1 MLHSTRF
8 GLAALLLLAAACQP
22 RPRTETGMAGAGS
35 EAAAASLSDE
45 DKASVRAVDAQW
57 ARAATA
63 GDGQAIAALYA
74 SDAILLPPGE
84 PMVKGE
90 AAKKYWVDFT
100 NGFSGPVELNTM
112 AVEGGGD
119 VASAIGTYTMSLTP
133 RKTGAKPLP
142 PQEGKYLEVLKRQGD
157 GSWKI
162 IYDMWS
168 PDAPPAPAK
177 K

>member
-1 MLHSTRF
+1 MSHSTRF

-90 AAKKYWVDFT
+90 AAKKYWVNFV
-100 NGFSGPVELNTM
+100 NGFSGPIELNTM
-112 AVEGGGD
+112 AVEGGGN

-133 RKTGAKPLP
+133 RKAGAKPLP
-142 PQEGKYLEVLKRQGD
+142 TQEGKYLEVLRRQND

-168 PDAPPAPAK
+168 PNAPPAPAK

>member
-1 MLHSTRF
+1 MHSTRL
-8 GLAALLLLAAACQP
+8 GLVALLTLGAACQP
-22 RPRTETGMAGAGS
+22 RPRTESAMAEGGTDATGAN
-35 EAAAASLSDE
+35 LSDQ
-45 DKASVRAVDAQW
+45 DKASVRAVDTQW
-57 ARAATA
+57 AQAAKA

-90 AAKKYWVDFT
+90 AAKKYWVDFA
-100 NGFSGPVELNTM
+100 NGFSGSTELNTM

-119 VASAIGTYTMSLTP
+119 VASAIGTYTMNLTP
-133 RKTGAKPLP
+133 RKAGAKPLP
-142 PQEGKYLEVLKRQGD
+142 TEEGKYLEVLKRQDD
-157 GSWKI
+157 GTWKI

-168 PDAPPAPAK
+168 PNAPPAK